1 MSTPDSK
8 PPRPTLG
15 KPVKPRAVAAPAPL
29 APRPPSQPGPVR
41 NTPPVRRG
49 QATPY
54 YPGPTSQ
61 PAPAHAESTKKP
73 RLRKPRKDDPG
84 FVPPVNQKPGPSAV
98 PVETGERLSKRVMQV
113 KGCSRKEAEQYIEGG
128 FVTVN
133 GVVVEEPAHRVDQQ
147 TVALDP
153 QASLLL
159 LNAVTLILNKPP
171 GTTDGLEE
179 LDDDEDAPPPRAT
192 APRFGPGG
200 AARGARKAPPP
211 NARSLL
217 TPQNHWEHDPAEIRT
232 LKRHFNDL
240 EADAEL
246 ETGASGLVVFT
257 QDWRT
262 TRKLS
267 EDLGTMEHEYLVEV
281 KGEVEPDALK
291 PIGYALKDDRN
302 NLPQVKVSVSS
313 SSPEMSRIRFAI
325 KGSHPGLVAYL
336 CGEANF
342 EILAMRRVRLGRVT
356 IADLPVGQWRYLAD
370 YEKF

>member
-1 MSTPDSK
+1 MSTSDSK
-8 PPRPTLG
+8 PLRPTLR
-15 KPVKPRAVAAPAPL
+15 KPAAPLRDAPTPRPAPRSARATPAAQAQPANVPYTAYTEKAARAAPAL
-29 APRPPSQPGPVR
+29 PPSD
-41 NTPPVRRG
+41 
-49 QATPY
+49 
-54 YPGPTSQ
+54 
-61 PAPAHAESTKKP
+61 KKA
-73 RLRKPRKDDPG
+73 RLRKPRKDDPSY
-84 FVPPVNQKPGPSAV
+84 VATAIKNPAAPAAK
-98 PVETGERLSKRVMQV
+98 VEEGERLSKHVMQL
-113 KGCSRKEAEQYIEGG
+113 KGCSRKEAEQYIQGG

-159 LNAVTLILNKPP
+159 LSSVTLILNKPP

-179 LDDDEDAPPPRAT
+179 LDEDEEPPRPT
-192 APRFGPGG
+192 PPRFGPG
-200 AARGARKAPPP
+200 AARGARKGPPP

-240 EADAEL
+240 EADVEL

-281 KGEVEPDALK
+281 KGEVEADALK

-313 SSPEMSRIRFAI
+313 SSPEMSRIRFAV

-336 CGEANF
+336 CGEARF

-370 YEKF
+370 WEKF

>member
-1 MSTPDSK
+1 MSTLDSK
-8 PPRPTLG
+8 PPRVTLG
-15 KPVKPRAVAAPAPL
+15 KPVKAPRTVIAAAPL
-29 APRPPSQPGPVR
+29 ATRPPAQPSQVR
-41 NTPPVRRG
+41 NTPPARRG

-54 YPGPTSQ
+54 RPDPAAPVALA
-61 PAPAHAESTKKP
+61 PAPSNKKP
-73 RLRKPRKDDPG
+73 RFRKPRKDPVVE
-84 FVPPVNQKPGPSAV
+84 VPV
-98 PVETGERLSKRVMQV
+98 VETGERLSKRVMQI

-133 GVVVEEPAHRVDQQ
+133 GVVVEEPAHRVDLQ

-159 LNAVTLILNKPP
+159 LSSVTLILNKPP

-179 LDDDEDAPPPRAT
+179 LDEDENEPPPRPAS
-192 APRFGPGG
+192 PRFGPG
-200 AARGARKAPPP
+200 AARGQRKSPPP

-217 TPQNHWEHDPAEIRT
+217 TPHNHWEQDPADIRT

-240 EADAEL
+240 EASVEL

-267 EDLGTMEHEYLVEV
+267 EDLGVMEHEYLVEV

-313 SSPEMSRIRFAI
+313 NSPEMSRIRFAI

>member
-1 MSTPDSK
+1 MAS
-8 PPRPTLG
+8 
-15 KPVKPRAVAAPAPL
+15 
-29 APRPPSQPGPVR
+29 RPPSQPSPVR

-61 PAPAHAESTKKP
+61 PAQAQTESTKKP

-84 FVPPVNQKPGPSAV
+84 FVPPVTQKNYPSAV
-98 PVETGERLSKRVMQV
+98 PVETGERLSKRVMQI

-159 LNAVTLILNKPP
+159 LSSVTLILNKPP

-179 LDDDEDAPPPRAT
+179 LDEDEPPRA
-192 APRFGPGG
+192 APPRAGPG
-200 AARGARKAPPP
+200 AARGRKGPPP

-240 EADAEL
+240 EADVEL

-267 EDLGTMEHEYLVEV
+267 EDLGVMEHEYLVEV

-291 PIGYALKDDRN
+291 PIGYALKDERN

-342 EILAMRRVRLGRVT
+342 EILAMRRVRMGRVT

-370 YEKF
+370 WEKF

>member
-1 MSTPDSK
+1 MSTSDSK
-8 PPRPTLG
+8 PVRLVLRKPARPAQPAHPARPAHVTPAAQAQPRNVPYTAYAE
-15 KPVKPRAVAAPAPL
+15 KAAQVAATQ
-29 APRPPSQPGPVR
+29 PSQPP
-41 NTPPVRRG
+41 
-49 QATPY
+49 
-54 YPGPTSQ
+54 SD
-61 PAPAHAESTKKP
+61 KKA
-73 RLRKPRKDDPG
+73 RLRKPRKDDPS
-84 FVPPVNQKPGPSAV
+84 FVSPQVKRGAAPATSAD
-98 PVETGERLSKRVMQV
+98 EGERLSKRVMQI

-133 GVVVEEPAHRVDQQ
+133 GTVVEEPAHRVDQQ

-159 LNAVTLILNKPP
+159 LGSVTLILNKPP
-171 GTTDGLEE
+171 GTADGLED
-179 LDDDEDAPPPRAT
+179 LDEDAPPPRA
-192 APRFGPGG
+192 APPRFGPG
-200 AARGARKAPPP
+200 AAQGSRKGPPP
-211 NARSLL
+211 NARNLL
-217 TPQNHWEHDPAEIRT
+217 TTQNHWEHDPAEIRT
-232 LKRHFNDL
+232 LKRHFSDL
-240 EADAEL
+240 EADVEL

-267 EDLGTMEHEYLVEV
+267 EDLGVMEQEYLVEV

-313 SSPEMSRIRFAI
+313 SSPAMSRIRFAV

-370 YEKF
+370 WEKF

>member
-1 MSTPDSK
+1 MSTSDSK
-8 PPRPTLG
+8 PPRPTLR
-15 KPVKPRAVAAPAPL
+15 KPAAPARPDSTTETSTP
-29 APRPPSQPGPVR
+29 ARTPRPARVTPAAQAQPGNVPYTAFAKKAVSFA
-41 NTPPVRRG
+41 NPP
-49 QATPY
+49 P
-54 YPGPTSQ
+54 SD
-61 PAPAHAESTKKP
+61 KKA
-73 RLRKPRKDDPG
+73 RLRKPRKDDPNY
-84 FVPPVNQKPGPSAV
+84 VPPASAKSAASKAD
-98 PVETGERLSKRVMQV
+98 EGERLSKHVMQL
-113 KGCSRKEAEQYIEGG
+113 KGCSRKEAEQYIQGG

-133 GVVVEEPAHRVDQQ
+133 GVVVEEPAHRVDTQ

-159 LNAVTLILNKPP
+159 MNSVTLILNKPP

-179 LDDDEDAPPPRAT
+179 LDEDEEPPRP
-192 APRFGPGG
+192 APQRAGPG
-200 AARGARKAPPP
+200 ATRGARGTRNGTPP

-217 TPQNHWEHDPAEIRT
+217 TPHNHWEHDPAEIRT

-240 EADAEL
+240 EADVEL

-267 EDLGTMEHEYLVEV
+267 EDLSIMEHEYLVEV

-336 CGEANF
+336 CGEAKL
-342 EILAMRRVRLGRVT
+342 EILGMRRIRLGRVT

-370 YEKF
+370 WEKF

>member
-1 MSTPDSK
+1 MSTSDPK

-15 KPVKPRAVAAPAPL
+15 KPVKPPRAVVAPASL
-29 APRPPSQPGPVR
+29 ALRSLSQPSLVGPQ
-41 NTPPVRRG
+41 PPARRRG

-54 YPGPTSQ
+54 RPSPAA
-61 PAPAHAESTKKP
+61 PIAPALAPPNKKP
-73 RLRKPRKDDPG
+73 RFRKPRKEPAAEA
-84 FVPPVNQKPGPSAV
+84 PLA
-98 PVETGERLSKRVMQV
+98 ETGERLSKRVMQV
-113 KGCSRKEAEQYIEGG
+113 KACSRKEAEQYIEAG

-133 GVVVEEPAHRVDQQ
+133 GVVVDEPAHRVDQQ

-159 LNAVTLILNKPP
+159 LSSVTLILNKPP

-179 LDDDEDAPPPRAT
+179 LDADEPPPRVAP
-192 APRFGPGG
+192 PRFGPG
-200 AARGARKAPPP
+200 AARVQRKGPPP

-217 TPQNHWEHDPAEIRT
+217 TPQNHWEHDPTEIRT

-240 EADAEL
+240 EADVEL

-267 EDLGTMEHEYLVEV
+267 EDLGVMEHEYLVEV
-281 KGEVEPDALK
+281 KGEVEPHALK

-302 NLPQVKVSVSS
+302 NLPQAKVSVSS

-325 KGSHPGLVAYL
+325 KGAHPGLVAYL

>member
-1 MSTPDSK
+1 MSTSDSK
-8 PPRPTLG
+8 PPRPTLS
-15 KPVKPRAVAAPAPL
+15 KPVQAQRAVVAPAPL
-29 APRPPSQPGPVR
+29 APRPPSQPSPVR
-41 NTPPVRRG
+41 NSPPARRG
-49 QATPY
+49 EATHY
-54 YPGPTSQ
+54 RPGPIAPVA
-61 PAPAHAESTKKP
+61 PAPAPSTKKP
-73 RLRKPRKDDPG
+73 RFRKPRKEAVTE
-84 FVPPVNQKPGPSAV
+84 VPV
-98 PVETGERLSKRVMQV
+98 VETGERLSKRVMQI

-133 GVVVEEPAHRVDQQ
+133 GVVVEEPAHRVDLQ

-159 LNAVTLILNKPP
+159 LSSVTLILNKPP

-179 LDDDEDAPPPRAT
+179 LDEDEPPPRPAP
-192 APRFGPGG
+192 PRFGPG
-200 AARGARKAPPP
+200 AARGARKGPPP

-217 TPQNHWEHDPAEIRT
+217 TPQNHWEHDPADIRT

-240 EADAEL
+240 EADVEL

-267 EDLGTMEHEYLVEV
+267 EDLGTMEQEYLVEV

-313 SSPEMSRIRFAI
+313 SSREMSRIRFAI

-356 IADLPVGQWRYLAD
+356 VADLPVGLWRYLAD

>member
-1 MSTPDSK
+1 MSTSDSK
-8 PPRPTLG
+8 PPRPTLS
-15 KPVKPRAVAAPAPL
+15 KPVKPRAPVAPAPL
-29 APRPPSQPGPVR
+29 AARPPSQPSPVR
-41 NTPPVRRG
+41 NTPPARRG

-54 YPGPTSQ
+54 YPGPASP

-84 FVPPVNQKPGPSAV
+84 FVPPVTQKSGLSAA
-98 PVETGERLSKRVMQV
+98 PVDAGERLSKRVMQI

-133 GVVVEEPAHRVDQQ
+133 GVVVEEPAHRVDRQ

-159 LNAVTLILNKPP
+159 LSSVTLILNKPP

-179 LDDDEDAPPPRAT
+179 LDEDEPPPRPAP
-192 APRFGPGG
+192 PRFGPG
-200 AARGARKAPPP
+200 AAQGKRKGPPP

-217 TPQNHWEHDPAEIRT
+217 MPQNHWEHDPAEIRT

-240 EADAEL
+240 EADVEL

-281 KGEVEPDALK
+281 KGEVEPEALK

-336 CGEANF
+336 CGEARL

-370 YEKF
+370 WEKF

>member
-1 MSTPDSK
+1 MTPPDSK
-8 PPRPTLG
+8 PA
-15 KPVKPRAVAAPAPL
+15 RAVLRKPAAAARPAPV
-29 APRPPSQPGPVR
+29 ARPARPSGATPAAQAQPSHVPYTAYAQQEAQSKSAQSPQPPSD
-41 NTPPVRRG
+41 
-49 QATPY
+49 
-54 YPGPTSQ
+54 
-61 PAPAHAESTKKP
+61 KKA
-73 RLRKPRKDDPG
+73 RLRKPRKDDPS
-84 FVPPVNQKPGPSAV
+84 FVAPAAKKPASSAAK
-98 PVETGERLSKRVMQV
+98 VEEGERLSKRVMQL
-113 KGCSRKEAEQYIEGG
+113 KDCSRKEAEQYIQGG

-133 GVVVEEPAHRVDQQ
+133 GVVVEEPAHRVDRQ

-153 QASLLL
+153 DASLLL
-159 LNAVTLILNKPP
+159 LGSVTLILNKPP
-171 GTTDGLEE
+171 GTTDGIEDPD
-179 LDDDEDAPPPRAT
+179 DDDEPPARAAPSRA
-192 APRFGPGG
+192 GPGG
-200 AARGARKAPPP
+200 ARGARPGPPP

-217 TPQNHWEHDPAEIRT
+217 NSQNHWEHDPAEIRT
-232 LKRHFNDL
+232 LKRHFSDL
-240 EADAEL
+240 EADVEL

-291 PIGYALKDDRN
+291 PIAYALKDDRN

-336 CGEANF
+336 CGEAKL

-370 YEKF
+370 WEKF

>member
-1 MSTPDSK
+1 MSTTDSK

-15 KPVKPRAVAAPAPL
+15 KPVKPPRAVVAPAPL
-29 APRPPSQPGPVR
+29 AARPTSQPSPVR

-61 PAPAHAESTKKP
+61 QAPAYAESTKKP

-84 FVPPVNQKPGPSAV
+84 FVPPVTQKPSPSAA
-98 PVETGERLSKRVMQV
+98 PVETGERLSKRVMQI

-179 LDDDEDAPPPRAT
+179 LDDDEDEPPPRAA
-192 APRFGPGG
+192 APRFGPG

-240 EADAEL
+240 EADVEL

-267 EDLGTMEHEYLVEV
+267 EDLGTMEHEYLVEL

-291 PIGYALKDDRN
+291 PISYALKDDRN

-313 SSPEMSRIRFAI
+313 SSPEMSRIRFAV

-370 YEKF
+370 WEKF

>member
-1 MSTPDSK
+1 MSTSDSK
-8 PPRPTLG
+8 PARLVLRKPAGPARPAHTA
-15 KPVKPRAVAAPAPL
+15 R
-29 APRPPSQPGPVR
+29 
-41 NTPPVRRG
+41 
-49 QATPY
+49 
-54 YPGPTSQ
+54 
-61 PAPAHAESTKKP
+61 PAHATPAAQAQPSNVPYTAYAKKAAQAASTQSPQPPSDKKA
-73 RLRKPRKDDPG
+73 RLRKPRKDDPR
-84 FVPPVNQKPGPSAV
+84 FVSPEAKRSAT
-98 PVETGERLSKRVMQV
+98 PAANVEEGERLSKRVMQI

-128 FVTVN
+128 FVTVS
-133 GVVVEEPAHRVDQQ
+133 GTVVEEPAHRVDQQ

-159 LNAVTLILNKPP
+159 LGSVTLILNKPP
-171 GTTDGLEE
+171 GTADGLED
-179 LDDDEDAPPPRAT
+179 LDEDEPPPRIAP
-192 APRFGPGG
+192 PRFGPG
-200 AARGARKAPPP
+200 AARGARKGPPP

-217 TPQNHWEHDPAEIRT
+217 TPQNRWEHDPAEIRT
-232 LKRHFNDL
+232 LKRHFNEL
-240 EADAEL
+240 EADVEL

-267 EDLGTMEHEYLVEV
+267 EDLGVMEQEYLVEV

-313 SSPEMSRIRFAI
+313 SSPAMSRIRFAV

-370 YEKF
+370 WEKF

>member
-1 MSTPDSK
+1 MTPPDSK
-8 PPRPTLG
+8 PARPVLR
-15 KPVKPRAVAAPAPL
+15 KPTEPA
-29 APRPPSQPGPVR
+29 R
-41 NTPPVRRG
+41 
-49 QATPY
+49 
-54 YPGPTSQ
+54 
-61 PAPAHAESTKKP
+61 PAHATRPAHSTPAAQAQPSNVPYTAYAKKAAQAASTQP
-73 RLRKPRKDDPG
+73 GQPHVDKKARLRKPRKDDPN
-84 FVPPVNQKPGPSAV
+84 FVSPEAKRTATANA
-98 PVETGERLSKRVMQV
+98 EEGERLSKRVMQI
-113 KGCSRKEAEQYIEGG
+113 KGCSRKEAEQYIQGG

-133 GVVVEEPAHRVDQQ
+133 GTVVEEPAHRVDRQ

-159 LNAVTLILNKPP
+159 MGSVTLILNKPP
-171 GTTDGLEE
+171 GTTDGLED
-179 LDDDEDAPPPRAT
+179 LDDDEPPARTAP
-192 APRFGPGG
+192 PRFGPG
-200 AARGARKAPPP
+200 AARGARKGPPP

-217 TPQNHWEHDPAEIRT
+217 TPQNHWEHDLAEIRT
-232 LKRHFNDL
+232 LKRHFSDL
-240 EADAEL
+240 EADVEL

-267 EDLGTMEHEYLVEV
+267 EDLSVMEHEYLVEV

-302 NLPQVKVSVSS
+302 NLPQVKASISS
-313 SSPEMSRIRFAI
+313 SSPDMSRIRFAV

-336 CGEANF
+336 CGEAKF

-370 YEKF
+370 WEKF

>member
-1 MSTPDSK
+1 MSTSDSK
-8 PPRPTLG
+8 PPRPTLS
-15 KPVKPRAVAAPAPL
+15 KPVKAQRAMVAPAPL
-29 APRPPSQPGPVR
+29 APRPSSQPSPVR
-41 NTPPVRRG
+41 NSPPARRG
-49 QATPY
+49 EATPY
-54 YPGPTSQ
+54 RPSPIAPVA
-61 PAPAHAESTKKP
+61 PAPAPSTKKP
-73 RLRKPRKDDPG
+73 RFRKPRKEAVVE
-84 FVPPVNQKPGPSAV
+84 VPV
-98 PVETGERLSKRVMQV
+98 VETGERLSKRVMQI

-159 LNAVTLILNKPP
+159 LSSVTLILNKPP

-179 LDDDEDAPPPRAT
+179 LDEDEPPPRPT
-192 APRFGPGG
+192 PPRFGPG
-200 AARGARKAPPP
+200 AARGARSARNGPPP

-217 TPQNHWEHDPAEIRT
+217 TPQNHWEHDPSEIRT

-240 EADAEL
+240 EADVEL

-313 SSPEMSRIRFAI
+313 STPAMSRIRFAV

-356 IADLPVGQWRYLAD
+356 IADLPVGQWRYLAEW
-370 YEKF
+370 EKF

>member
-1 MSTPDSK
+1 MSTSDSK
-8 PPRPTLG
+8 TPRPTLG
-15 KPVKPRAVAAPAPL
+15 KPAK
-29 APRPPSQPGPVR
+29 APRPPSQPSPVR
-41 NTPPVRRG
+41 NTPPARRG

-54 YPGPTSQ
+54 HPAAQVAAPQ
-61 PAPAHAESTKKP
+61 PAPSTKKP
-73 RLRKPRKDDPG
+73 RFRKPRKEPVVE
-84 FVPPVNQKPGPSAV
+84 VPV
-98 PVETGERLSKRVMQV
+98 VETGERLSKRVMQI

-133 GVVVEEPAHRVDQQ
+133 GVVLEEPAHRVDQQ

-159 LNAVTLILNKPP
+159 LSSVTLILNKPP

-179 LDDDEDAPPPRAT
+179 LDEGEPPPRPAP
-192 APRFGPGG
+192 PRFGPG
-200 AARGARKAPPP
+200 ATRVQRKGPPP

-217 TPQNHWEHDPAEIRT
+217 TPHNHWAHDPSETRI

-240 EADAEL
+240 EADVEL

-267 EDLGTMEHEYLVEV
+267 EELGTMEHEYLVEV

-313 SSPEMSRIRFAI
+313 STPAMSRIRFAI

>member
-1 MSTPDSK
+1 MSTSDSK
-8 PPRPTLG
+8 PPRTTLS
-15 KPVKPRAVAAPAPL
+15 KPVQPPRAAVAPAASVPL
-29 APRPPSQPGPVR
+29 VP
-41 NTPPVRRG
+41 RG

-54 YPGPTSQ
+54 RPGPVAMASMPT
-61 PAPAHAESTKKP
+61 PAPSTKKP
-73 RLRKPRKDDPG
+73 RFRKPRKEPVVE
-84 FVPPVNQKPGPSAV
+84 VPV
-98 PVETGERLSKRVMQV
+98 VETGERLSKRVMQI
-113 KGCSRKEAEQYIEGG
+113 KDCSRKEAEQYIHSG

-179 LDDDEDAPPPRAT
+179 LDDDEPPPRPT
-192 APRFGPGG
+192 PPRAGPG
-200 AARGARKAPPP
+200 AARGNRKSQPP

-217 TPQNHWEHDPAEIRT
+217 APQNHWEHDPSEIRT
-232 LKRHFNDL
+232 LKRHFSEL
-240 EADAEL
+240 EADVEL

-267 EDLGTMEHEYLVEV
+267 EDLSVMEHEYLVEV

-291 PIGYALKDDRN
+291 PIGYALKDERN

-313 SSPEMSRIRFAI
+313 SSPAMSRIRFAV

-336 CGEANF
+336 CEEAKF

-370 YEKF
+370 WEKF

>member
-1 MSTPDSK
+1 MSTSDYK
-8 PPRPTLG
+8 PPRPTLR
-15 KPVKPRAVAAPAPL
+15 KPAAPLRDTPAPRPALRPPRATPAAQAQPANVPYTAYADKAARAAPAL
-29 APRPPSQPGPVR
+29 PPSD
-41 NTPPVRRG
+41 
-49 QATPY
+49 
-54 YPGPTSQ
+54 
-61 PAPAHAESTKKP
+61 KKA
-73 RLRKPRKDDPG
+73 RLRKPRKDDPNY
-84 FVPPVNQKPGPSAV
+84 VPPIGAKPASA
-98 PVETGERLSKRVMQV
+98 PADAGERLSKRVMQV

-133 GVVVEEPAHRVDQQ
+133 GVVVEEPAHRVDQH

-159 LNAVTLILNKPP
+159 LNSVTLILNKPP

-179 LDDDEDAPPPRAT
+179 LDEDEEPPRLAP
-192 APRFGPGG
+192 PRFGPG
-200 AARGARKAPPP
+200 AARGQRKGPPP

-217 TPQNHWEHDPAEIRT
+217 MPKNHWEHDPAEIRT

-240 EADAEL
+240 EADVEL

-267 EDLGTMEHEYLVEV
+267 EDLGVMEHEYLVEV

-342 EILAMRRVRLGRVT
+342 EILGMRRVRLGRVT

>member
-1 MSTPDSK
+1 MSISDST
-8 PPRPTLG
+8 PPRPTLS
-15 KPVKPRAVAAPAPL
+15 KPVKP
-29 APRPPSQPGPVR
+29 PRTGETTSIS
-41 NTPPVRRG
+41 RG

-54 YPGPTSQ
+54 RPGPTSQ
-61 PAPAHAESTKKP
+61 PAPAPAASTKKA

-84 FVPPVNQKPGPSAV
+84 FVPPVSQKNSPSAA
-98 PVETGERLSKRVMQV
+98 PVEVGERLSKRVMQL

-159 LNAVTLILNKPP
+159 LSSVTLILNKPP

-179 LDDDEDAPPPRAT
+179 LDEDEAPPRPAP
-192 APRFGPGG
+192 PRFGPG
-200 AARGARKAPPP
+200 ASRGQRKGPPP

-217 TPQNHWEHDPAEIRT
+217 TPQNHWEHDTSEIRT

-240 EADAEL
+240 EADVEL

-267 EDLGTMEHEYLVEV
+267 EDLGVMEHEYLVEV

-313 SSPEMSRIRFAI
+313 SSPEMSRIRFAV